1 MQSSNPNALDLLD
14 LDVDV
19 RLAEVWRQ
27 TWSYGEWTLS
37 ELGALLRLAY
47 GQGYCDALT
56 EPERGKLCR
65 DHGFAVPERRRA

>member
-1 MQSSNPNALDLLD
+1 LLD

-27 TWSYGEWTLS
+27 TWSYGGWSLGEM
-37 ELGALLRLAY
+37 GALLRLAY
-47 GQGYCDALT
+47 GHGYWDALT

-65 DHGFAVPERRRA
+65 DHGFAVPERRPA